1 MAFWRTGFILRNPF
15 SQEKNRGHFMALL
28 HYSDDAKPAV
38 SMLSDVLRCSPAFT
52 SRHPGGILR
61 HGILYS

>member
-28 HYSDDAKPAV
+28 HYSDDAKPAGWFYQKETNKDIV
-38 SMLSDVLRCSPAFT
+38 QR
-52 SRHPGGILR
+52 I
-61 HGILYS
+61 